1 MAAISTRLQQSLSAE
16 FGIPT
21 DVTFLFK
28 RKEDDGSTKIGE
40 IRAHKHILALASD
53 VFKKGFYGGFE
64 DNGSIEII
72 DVTKEVFEVMINFIY
87 DKETTMNNYDLDMMC
102 SIYYLADKYSIT
114 ELEEEI
120 LIAIE
125 CKEIA
130 VENVIDVGILAI
142 QQAVH
147 EKLAEALLEASV
159 QRLSRMFK
167 GDLNKVGEYL
177 SEIDAED
184 SLDLIR
190 YKSVLKI
197 MARMKNICVNCKVA
211 PCIKGFRLSRDS
223 FVPGAKIK
231 VITGYG
237 VNPTHT
243 IDHGLQ
249 LRNGLGNDEWFIGVE
264 KNKDTPHTCKLKFY
278 QFNC

>member
-53 VFKKGFYGGFE
+53 VFKNGFYGGWE

-72 DVTKEVFEVMINFIY
+72 DVTKEVFEGMINFIY
-87 DKETTMNNYDLDMMC
+87 DKETTMSNYDLDMLC

-114 ELEEEI
+114 ALEEKI
-120 LIAIE
+120 LEAIE

-142 QQAVH
+142 QHAVH
-147 EKLAEALLEASV
+147 DKLPETLLEVSA
-159 QRLSRMFK
+159 QRLSKIFK
-167 GDLNKVGEYL
+167 GDQNKVGEYL
-177 SEIDAED
+177 SEIDAEA
-184 SLDLIR
+184 SHDLIR
-190 YKSVLKI
+190 YSSVLKI
-197 MARMKNICVNCKVA
+197 MARMKKMCVNCKVS
-211 PCIKGFRLSRDS
+211 PCISGERLSRAN

-231 VITGYG
+231 CSDIHIG
-237 VNPTHT
+237 NSR
-243 IDHGLQ
+243 IDHGFQ
-249 LRNGLGNDEWFIGVE
+249 LGDGERFKGVE
-264 KNKDTPHTCKLKFY
+264 KNGDYCSNTCTLWKY
-278 QFNC
+278 VFNCKENS